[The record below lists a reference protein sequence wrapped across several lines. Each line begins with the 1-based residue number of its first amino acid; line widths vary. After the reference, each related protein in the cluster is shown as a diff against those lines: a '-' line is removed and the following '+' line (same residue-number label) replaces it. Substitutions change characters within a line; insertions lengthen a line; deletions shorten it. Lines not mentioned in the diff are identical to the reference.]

1 MSDDDVNRLTPD
13 DGDLDEV
20 VVVRLRSALLDD
32 VVVSDTE
39 RDHTVAS
46 VLEALDNE
54 SEAPVVNIA
63 SRRRFRS
70 NTVLQ
75 FAAAVLTVAIGTGAL
90 FQLRSGQS
98 DSAELSLQE
107 SSRERTED
115 NLLSEPEEFEFA
127 EESALDES
135 AVESAPEV
143 ESIGGTAL
151 GSDLSGTE
159 DEMVADDDMAAVAES
174 ATEEMAG
181 DLYELE
187 SISVDELPNFI
198 RNVLQE
204 GATTL
209 RNATFCEFDNVE
221 LLTEVRLDEIIVVL
235 ARLMAPNQYLAIDIA
250 TCEVLAEVDLG
261 DE

>member
-1 MSDDDVNRLTPD
+1 M
-13 DGDLDEV
+13 
-20 VVVRLRSALLDD
+20 
-32 VVVSDTE
+32 
-39 RDHTVAS
+39 
-46 VLEALDNE
+46 
-54 SEAPVVNIA
+54 
-63 SRRRFRS
+63 F
-70 NTVLQ
+70 
-75 FAAAVLTVAIGTGAL
+75 
-90 FQLRSGQS
+90 
-98 DSAELSLQE
+98 
-107 SSRERTED
+107 
-115 NLLSEPEEFEFA
+115 
-127 EESALDES
+127 
-135 AVESAPEV
+135 
-143 ESIGGTAL
+143 
-151 GSDLSGTE
+151 
-159 DEMVADDDMAAVAES
+159 ADDMVAVAES

-209 RNATFCEFDNVE
+209 RNAAFCEFDNIE

>member
-13 DGDLDEV
+13 DGDLNEV

-143 ESIGGTAL
+143 ESIGGTVL
-151 GSDLSGTE
+151 DSDLSGTE
-159 DEMVADDDMAAVAES
+159 DEMFADDMVAVAES

-235 ARLMAPNQYLAIDIA
+235 ARLTALNQYLAIDIA

>member
-1 MSDDDVNRLTPD
+1 MSDDDVNQLTPD

-20 VVVRLRSALLDD
+20 VVARLRSALLDD
-32 VVVSDTE
+32 VVVSDAQ

-54 SEAPVVNIA
+54 SEAQVDSIA

-70 NTVLQ
+70 STVLQ
-75 FAAAVLTVAIGTGAL
+75 FAAAVITVAVGAGTL
-90 FQLRSGQS
+90 SQLRSGQS
-98 DSAELSLQE
+98 DTTELSVQE

-115 NLLSEPEEFEFA
+115 NLLSESEEFAFA
-127 EESALDES
+127 EESALEES
-135 AVESAPEV
+135 AVEAAPEV
-143 ESIGGTAL
+143 ESMGDTTL

-159 DEMVADDDMAAVAES
+159 DEMAADDMVAVAES

-181 DLYELE
+181 DIYELE

-198 RNVLQE
+198 RNVLEQ

-209 RNATFCEFDNVE
+209 RSAAFCEFDNVE

-235 ARLMAPNQYLAIDIA
+235 ARMTALNQYLAIDIA
-250 TCEVLAEVDLG
+250 TCEVLAEIDLG

>member
-1 MSDDDVNRLTPD
+1 MSDDDVNQLTPD

-20 VVVRLRSALLDD
+20 VVARLRSALLDD

-63 SRRRFRS
+63 LRRRFRS

-75 FAAAVLTVAIGTGAL
+75 FAAAILTVAVGAGVL

-98 DSAELSLQE
+98 DTAELSVQE
-107 SSRERTED
+107 SSRERTE
-115 NLLSEPEEFEFA
+115 NGLLSESEEFALA
-127 EESALDES
+127 EESGLEES
-135 AVESAPEV
+135 AVEAAPEV
-143 ESIGGTAL
+143 ESMGGTAL

-159 DEMVADDDMAAVAES
+159 DEMVADDMVAVGDS
-174 ATEEMAG
+174 ATGEMAG
-181 DLYELE
+181 DIYELE

-198 RNVLQE
+198 RNVLEQD
-204 GATTL
+204 ATTL
-209 RNATFCEFDNVE
+209 RSAAFCEFDHVE

-235 ARLMAPNQYLAIDIA
+235 ARRTALNQYLAIDIA
-250 TCEVLAEVDLG
+250 TCEVLAEVDLD

>member
-13 DGDLDEV
+13 DGDLNEV

-39 RDHTVAS
+39 RDNTVAS

-143 ESIGGTAL
+143 ESIGGTVL
-151 GSDLSGTE
+151 DSDLSGTE
-159 DEMVADDDMAAVAES
+159 DEMFADDMVAVAES

>member
-13 DGDLDEV
+13 DGDLNEV

-143 ESIGGTAL
+143 ESIGGTVL
-151 GSDLSGTE
+151 DSDLSGTE
-159 DEMVADDDMAAVAES
+159 DEMFADDMVAVAES

-198 RNVLQE
+198 RNILEQ

-209 RNATFCEFDNVE
+209 RSAAFCEFDNVE